1 MDCNDTITTVTRTFK
16 GPSLSEWGLFL
27 SSPKLLEKQGFFSY
41 IILYGEAGLMIVIGK
56 YLYTLMLVLPLFVG
70 VPLAQADIYRY
81 VDDEGVINF
90 TNTPTH
96 GRWELVLKEDPPA
109 DAGHSSYLE
118 IIRRHAN
125 SFALEE
131 ALVKA
136 VIKVESDYQP
146 RIVSKKGAQGLM
158 QLIPETARLLNV
170 NNPFDPSENIR
181 GGSAYLRQMLDLFNE
196 DLELALAAYNSG
208 PNAVKRFGGIPP
220 YDETQN
226 YVRRVKHYLDY
237 YRNAG
242 DTLL

>member
-1 MDCNDTITTVTRTFK
+1 
-16 GPSLSEWGLFL
+16 
-27 SSPKLLEKQGFFSY
+27 
-41 IILYGEAGLMIVIGK
+41 
-56 YLYTLMLVLPLFVG
+56 
-70 VPLAQADIYRY
+70 
-81 VDDEGVINF
+81 
-90 TNTPTH
+90 
-96 GRWELVLKEDPPA
+96 
-109 DAGHSSYLE
+109 
-118 IIRRHAN
+118 
-125 SFALEE
+125 
-131 ALVKA
+131 
-136 VIKVESDYQP
+136 
-146 RIVSKKGAQGLM
+146 M